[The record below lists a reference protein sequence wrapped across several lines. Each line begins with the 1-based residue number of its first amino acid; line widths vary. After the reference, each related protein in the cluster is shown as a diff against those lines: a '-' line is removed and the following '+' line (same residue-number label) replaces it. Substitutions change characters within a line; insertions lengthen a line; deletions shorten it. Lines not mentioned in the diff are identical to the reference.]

1 MQTMVRGLSQSQI
14 HNNMLKDL
22 DGSVTDIGNTKVTV
36 DQKNGSI
43 HFKQVVCDK
52 TLLNDLVLGMKLFLQ
67 ELIFV
72 EQFYF
77 AINVEL

>member
-43 HFKQVVCDK
+43 HFK
-52 TLLNDLVLGMKLFLQ
+52 
-67 ELIFV
+67 
-72 EQFYF
+72 
-77 AINVEL
+77 